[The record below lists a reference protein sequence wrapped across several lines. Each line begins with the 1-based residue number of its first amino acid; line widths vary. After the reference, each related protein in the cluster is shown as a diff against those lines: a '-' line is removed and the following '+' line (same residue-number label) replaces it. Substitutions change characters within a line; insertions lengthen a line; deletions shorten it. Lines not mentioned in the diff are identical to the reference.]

1 MPKTVTNVSRI
12 TGSRAS
18 KVNNGMLITLPTSTA
33 KSKSA
38 MASAENPIRP
48 KAALI
53 SPKNTKIK
61 STTTVNM
68 TNAVMTGE
76 NGL

>member
-1 MPKTVTNVSRI
+1 
-12 TGSRAS
+12 
-18 KVNNGMLITLPTSTA
+18 MLITLPTSTA